1 MSWEVVST
9 YSPPTLEAIYFLSL
23 PDENAVLYHSELSN
37 YTTPMYYAGD
47 LSGFQSHYPQGTP
60 LIPLDTHSALV
71 LGWVDVDR
79 MMRNRPYLD
88 EKIKAAI
95 ALVA

>member
-1 MSWEVVST
+1 MTWEVVSSI
-9 YSPPTLEAIYFLSL
+9 SPPTLDAVYFLVL
-23 PDENAVLYHSELSN
+23 PDESVVLYNTELIK
-37 YTTPMYYAGD
+37 YATPLCYSGD
-47 LSGFQSHYPQGTP
+47 LSGFQSYHPQGTP